1 MLAACKV
8 HVGRVMVENFY
19 TVGSGPTVCCTV
31 TVKAKLG
38 TFAECGRVKM
48 FTRVRARAR
57 ERDKQQ
63 SHSFTPP
70 YNSVSFINNGCSNAM
85 GISH

>member
-1 MLAACKV
+1 MLAACEV
-8 HVGRVMVENFY
+8 HVGRMMVKNFH

-48 FTRVRARAR
+48 FVR
-57 ERDKQQ
+57 ERERQTGVAYIHTMD
-63 SHSFTPP
+63 
-70 YNSVSFINNGCSNAM
+70 AAL
-85 GISH
+85 